1 MPLAVS
7 YSNLDGTGWS
17 KSSGTAVLSASFTTT
32 TAGWIMVYLPYSVS
46 VDLAASSG
54 STESA
59 YGKTRA
65 SISLAKSGGTTAT
78 EFIEFFSTVYGS
90 DTFGV
95 NESGNFGFGKWF
107 GAGETGTFTAE
118 VFTETATSNM
128 VPLPGALL
136 LFAPGLACFF
146 VFC

>member
-1 MPLAVS
+1 V
-7 YSNLDGTGWS
+7 
-17 KSSGTAVLSASFTTT
+17 
-32 TAGWIMVYLPYSVS
+32 
-46 VDLAASSG
+46 
-54 STESA
+54 
-59 YGKTRA
+59 
-65 SISLAKSGGTTAT
+65 TTAT

-146 VFC
+146 GMRKRFSH